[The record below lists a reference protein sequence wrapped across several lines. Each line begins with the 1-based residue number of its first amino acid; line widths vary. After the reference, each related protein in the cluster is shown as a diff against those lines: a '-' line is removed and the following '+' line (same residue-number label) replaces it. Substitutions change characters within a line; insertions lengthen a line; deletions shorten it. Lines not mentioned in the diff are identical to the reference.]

1 MPANFYEGCMI
12 VKKSF
17 SVVLIVLMAI
27 IALTAVPSAN
37 AAVIDN
43 SRSVHTNQSADL
55 GIPPLDFGDSND
67 YDIGGGSDWGGSSD
81 WDYDSDWGDSDYS
94 SSGSSRGSGGS
105 LGWPGITVVA
115 VIVIIIVIYG
125 MVKGKKNGGTTTTT
139 TTPGRSQ
146 TIQQAAGRNV
156 ILPDRTAQISDLIKR
171 NDPNFSAEDFL
182 SFSRFVYVTIQD
194 AWSNRDLSPV
204 RIYLHDNLYNQ
215 TQKQVERKIANGVI
229 NKIENVAV
237 STAYLTA
244 YRRDKE
250 FEYVTVYLNAR
261 LTDYEI
267 NEKTGQV
274 LRGDPNARYELRYAL
289 RFARNSS
296 IKTTSANSKTL
307 KSHSCPN
314 CGAPLEM
321 SSSGKCEYCGSTI
334 TTGQYSWV
342 LSEYSSIRNDTVDQ
356 GIYIEKDNNAQNNMP
371 NNNNTPNNNNQ

>member
-1 MPANFYEGCMI
+1 MKKCFSI
-12 VKKSF
+12 V
-17 SVVLIVLMAI
+17 LTVLMAVI
-27 IALTAVPSAN
+27 VFTAVPAAN
-37 AAVIDN
+37 AAVIEN
-43 SRSVHTNQSADL
+43 SQSVHTNQSADL

-67 YDIGGGSDWGGSSD
+67 YDSGGGSDWGGSSD
-81 WDYDSDWGDSDYS
+81 YDSDWGSSDYS
-94 SSGSSRGSGGS
+94 SSSSSGSGGS
-105 LGWPGITVVA
+105 LGFGGTIVVIA
-115 VIVIIIVIYG
+115 VIAIIVIYG
-125 MVKGKKNGGTTTTT
+125 IIKGKSGGNSTTTV
-139 TTPGRSQ
+139 GRSQ
-146 TIQQAAGRNV
+146 TIQQSAGRN
-156 ILPDRTAQISDLIKR
+156 ITLPDRTAQISDLIKQ

-182 SFSRFVYVTIQD
+182 SFSRYVYVTIQD
-194 AWSNRDLSPV
+194 AWSKRDLSPV

-215 TQKQVERKIANGVI
+215 TQKQIERKIANGVI

-289 RFARNSS
+289 RFARNSG
-296 IKTTSANSKTL
+296 IKTTSANTQTL

-356 GIYIEKDNNAQNNMP
+356 GIYIEKDNNAQNN
-371 NNNNTPNNNNQ
+371 TNNNQ

>member
-1 MPANFYEGCMI
+1 MKKCFSI
-12 VKKSF
+12 V
-17 SVVLIVLMAI
+17 LTVLMAVI
-27 IALTAVPSAN
+27 VFTAIPAAN
-37 AAVIDN
+37 AATVEN
-43 SRSVHTNQSADL
+43 NQSVHTNQSADL

-67 YDIGGGSDWGGSSD
+67 YDSGGGSDWGGS
-81 WDYDSDWGDSDYS
+81 DYDSDWGSSDYS
-94 SSGSSRGSGGS
+94 SSSSGDGGS
-105 LGWPGITVVA
+105 LGFGGTIVVIA
-115 VIVIIIVIYG
+115 VVIFIIVYG
-125 MVKGKKNGGTTTTT
+125 IIKSKNGGSNTSTTTV
-139 TTPGRSQ
+139 GRSQ
-146 TIQQAAGRNV
+146 TIQQSAGRNV
-156 ILPDRTAQISDLIKR
+156 TLPDRTAEISDLIKQK
-171 NDPNFSAEDFL
+171 DPNFSAEDFL
-182 SFSRFVYVTIQD
+182 SFSRYVYVTIQD
-194 AWSNRDLSPV
+194 AWSNRDLTPV

-215 TQKQVERKIANGVI
+215 TQKQIERKIANGVI

-289 RFARNSS
+289 RFARNSG
-296 IKTTSANSKTL
+296 IKTTSANTQTL

-356 GIYIEKDNNAQNNMP
+356 GIYIEKDNNAQNN
-371 NNNNTPNNNNQ
+371 TNNNQ

>member
-1 MPANFYEGCMI
+1 MKKCFSI
-12 VKKSF
+12 V
-17 SVVLIVLMAI
+17 LTVLMAV
-27 IALTAVPSAN
+27 IAFTAFSSVN
-37 AAVIDN
+37 AVSVESN
-43 SRSVHTNQSADL
+43 QSVHTNQTADL

-67 YDIGGGSDWGGSSD
+67 YDSGGGSDWDSSD
-81 WDYDSDWGDSDYS
+81 NS
-94 SSGSSRGSGGS
+94 SSESSGEGLGFGGT
-105 LGWPGITVVA
+105 LVVFLV
-115 VIVIIIVIYG
+115 VIGIVIYG
-125 MVKGKKNGGTTTTT
+125 AIHGKKEGKRKTTTTV
-139 TTPGRSQ
+139 GRSQ
-146 TIQQAAGRNV
+146 TIQQSAGRN
-156 ILPDRTAQISDLIKR
+156 ITLPDRTAEISDLIKQK
-171 NDPNFSAEDFL
+171 DPNFSAEDFL
-182 SFSRFVYVTIQD
+182 SFSRYVYVTIQD

-215 TQKQVERKIANGVI
+215 TQKQIDRKIANGVI

-274 LRGDPNARYELRYAL
+274 LRGDPNARYELRYTL
-289 RFARNSS
+289 RFARNSG
-296 IKTTSANSKTL
+296 IKTTSANTQTL

-356 GIYIEKDNNAQNNMP
+356 GIYIEKDNNAQNN
-371 NNNNTPNNNNQ
+371 TNNNQ

>member
-1 MPANFYEGCMI
+1 MTLKKCFSI
-12 VKKSF
+12 V
-17 SVVLIVLMAI
+17 LTVLMAV
-27 IALTAVPSAN
+27 IAFTAFSSVN
-37 AAVIDN
+37 AVSVESN
-43 SRSVHTNQSADL
+43 QSVHTNQTADL

-67 YDIGGGSDWGGSSD
+67 YDSGGSSD
-81 WDYDSDWGDSDYS
+81 WGDSSDWDSSDNS
-94 SSGSSRGSGGS
+94 SSESSGEGLGFGGT
-105 LGWPGITVVA
+105 LVVFLVVIGIVVYSM
-115 VIVIIIVIYG
+115 IR
-125 MVKGKKNGGTTTTT
+125 GKKDSKRTTTTV
-139 TTPGRSQ
+139 GRSQ
-146 TIQQAAGRNV
+146 TIQQSAGRNV
-156 ILPDRTAQISDLIKR
+156 TLPDRTAEISDLIKQK
-171 NDPNFSAEDFL
+171 DPNFSAEDFL
-182 SFSRFVYVTIQD
+182 SFSRYVYVTIQD

-215 TQKQVERKIANGVI
+215 TQKQIERKIANGVI

-289 RFARNSS
+289 RFARNSG
-296 IKTTSANSKTL
+296 IKTTSANTQTL

-356 GIYIEKDNNAQNNMP
+356 GIYIEKDNNAQNN
-371 NNNNTPNNNNQ
+371 TNNNQ

>member
-1 MPANFYEGCMI
+1 MKKCFSI
-12 VKKSF
+12 V
-17 SVVLIVLMAI
+17 LTVLMAV
-27 IALTAVPSAN
+27 IAFTAFSSVN
-37 AAVIDN
+37 AVSVESN
-43 SRSVHTNQSADL
+43 QSVHTNQTADL

-67 YDIGGGSDWGGSSD
+67 YDSGGSDWGGSSD
-81 WDYDSDWGDSDYS
+81 WGDSSDWDSSDYS
-94 SSGSSRGSGGS
+94 SSESSGEGLGFGGT
-105 LGWPGITVVA
+105 LVVFLVVIGIVVYSM
-115 VIVIIIVIYG
+115 IRS
-125 MVKGKKNGGTTTTT
+125 KKDSKRTTKRTTTTV
-139 TTPGRSQ
+139 GRSQ
-146 TIQQAAGRNV
+146 TIQQSAGRN
-156 ILPDRTAQISDLIKR
+156 ITLPDRTAQISDLIKQ

-182 SFSRFVYVTIQD
+182 SFSRYVYVTIQD
-194 AWSNRDLSPV
+194 AWSKRDLSPV

-215 TQKQVERKIANGVI
+215 TQKQIDRKIANGVI

-274 LRGDPNARYELRYAL
+274 LRGDPNARYELRYTL

-296 IKTTSANSKTL
+296 IKTTSANSQTL

-356 GIYIEKDNNAQNNMP
+356 GIYIEKDNNAQNN
-371 NNNNTPNNNNQ
+371 TNNNQ

>member
-1 MPANFYEGCMI
+1 MKKCFSI
-12 VKKSF
+12 V
-17 SVVLIVLMAI
+17 LTVLMAV
-27 IALTAVPSAN
+27 IAFTAFSSVN
-37 AAVIDN
+37 AVSVESN
-43 SRSVHTNQSADL
+43 QSVHTNQTADL

-67 YDIGGGSDWGGSSD
+67 YDSGGSDW
-81 WDYDSDWGDSDYS
+81 DSSDYS
-94 SSGSSRGSGGS
+94 SSESSGEGLGFGGM
-105 LGWPGITVVA
+105 LVVFLVVIGIVVYSM
-115 VIVIIIVIYG
+115 IRSE
-125 MVKGKKNGGTTTTT
+125 KDSKRTTTTV
-139 TTPGRSQ
+139 GRSQ
-146 TIQQAAGRNV
+146 TIQQSAGRN
-156 ILPDRTAQISDLIKR
+156 ITLPDRTAQISDLIKQ

-182 SFSRFVYVTIQD
+182 SFSRYVYVTIQD
-194 AWSNRDLSPV
+194 AWSKRDLSPV

-215 TQKQVERKIANGVI
+215 TQKQIDRKIANGVI

-274 LRGDPNARYELRYAL
+274 LRGDPNARYELRYTL

-296 IKTTSANSKTL
+296 IKTTSANSQTL

-356 GIYIEKDNNAQNNMP
+356 GIYIEKDNNAQNN
-371 NNNNTPNNNNQ
+371 TNNNQ

>member
-1 MPANFYEGCMI
+1 MKKCFSI
-12 VKKSF
+12 V
-17 SVVLIVLMAI
+17 LTVLMAV
-27 IALTAVPSAN
+27 IAFTAFSSVN
-37 AAVIDN
+37 AVSVESN
-43 SRSVHTNQSADL
+43 QSVHTNQTADL

-67 YDIGGGSDWGGSSD
+67 YDSGGSDWGGSSD
-81 WDYDSDWGDSDYS
+81 WDSSDHS
-94 SSGSSRGSGGS
+94 SSESSGEGLGFGGM
-105 LGWPGITVVA
+105 LVVFLVVIGIVA
-115 VIVIIIVIYG
+115 YG
-125 MVKGKKNGGTTTTT
+125 MIKKDSKRTTTTV
-139 TTPGRSQ
+139 GRSQ
-146 TIQQAAGRNV
+146 TIQQSAGRN
-156 ILPDRTAQISDLIKR
+156 ITLPDRTAQISDLIKQ

-182 SFSRFVYVTIQD
+182 SFSRYVYVTIQD
-194 AWSNRDLSPV
+194 AWSKRDLSPV

-215 TQKQVERKIANGVI
+215 TQKQIDRKIANGVI

-274 LRGDPNARYELRYAL
+274 LRGDPNARYELRYTL
-289 RFARNSS
+289 RFARNAS
-296 IKTTSANSKTL
+296 IKTTSANSQTL

-356 GIYIEKDNNAQNNMP
+356 GIYIEKDNNAQNN
-371 NNNNTPNNNNQ
+371 TNNNQ

>member
-1 MPANFYEGCMI
+1 MKKCFSI
-12 VKKSF
+12 V
-17 SVVLIVLMAI
+17 LTVLMAVI
-27 IALTAVPSAN
+27 VFTAVPAAN
-37 AAVIDN
+37 AAVIEN
-43 SRSVHTNQSADL
+43 SQSVHTNQSADL

-67 YDIGGGSDWGGSSD
+67 YDSGGGSDWGGSSD
-81 WDYDSDWGDSDYS
+81 WDSSDNS
-94 SSGSSRGSGGS
+94 SSESSGEGLGFGGT
-105 LGWPGITVVA
+105 LVVFLVVIGIVVYSM
-115 VIVIIIVIYG
+115 IR
-125 MVKGKKNGGTTTTT
+125 GKKDSKRTTTTV
-139 TTPGRSQ
+139 GRSQ
-146 TIQQAAGRNV
+146 TIQQSAGRNV
-156 ILPDRTAQISDLIKR
+156 TLPDRTAEISDLIKQK
-171 NDPNFSAEDFL
+171 DPNFSAEDFL
-182 SFSRFVYVTIQD
+182 SFSRYVYVTIQD

-215 TQKQVERKIANGVI
+215 TQKQIERKIANGVI

-289 RFARNSS
+289 RFARNSG
-296 IKTTSANSKTL
+296 IKTTSANTQTL

-356 GIYIEKDNNAQNNMP
+356 GIYIEKDNNAQNNT
-371 NNNNTPNNNNQ
+371 NNNL

>member
-1 MPANFYEGCMI
+1 MKKCFSI
-12 VKKSF
+12 V
-17 SVVLIVLMAI
+17 LTVLMAV
-27 IALTAVPSAN
+27 IAFTAFSSVN
-37 AAVIDN
+37 AVSVESN
-43 SRSVHTNQSADL
+43 QSVHTNQTADL

-67 YDIGGGSDWGGSSD
+67 YDSGGSDWDSSD
-81 WDYDSDWGDSDYS
+81 NS
-94 SSGSSRGSGGS
+94 SSESNGEGLGFGGT
-105 LGWPGITVVA
+105 LVVFLVVIGIVVYSM
-115 VIVIIIVIYG
+115 IRS
-125 MVKGKKNGGTTTTT
+125 KKDSKRTTTTV
-139 TTPGRSQ
+139 GRSQ
-146 TIQQAAGRNV
+146 TIQQSAGRN
-156 ILPDRTAQISDLIKR
+156 ITLPDRTAQISDLIKQ

-182 SFSRFVYVTIQD
+182 SFSRYVYVTIQD
-194 AWSNRDLSPV
+194 AWSKRDLSPV

-215 TQKQVERKIANGVI
+215 TQKQIDRKIANGVI

-274 LRGDPNARYELRYAL
+274 LRGDPNARYELRYTL
-289 RFARNSS
+289 RFARNAG
-296 IKTTSANSKTL
+296 IKTTSANSQTL

-356 GIYIEKDNNAQNNMP
+356 GIYIEKDNNAQNN
-371 NNNNTPNNNNQ
+371 TNNNQ

>member
-1 MPANFYEGCMI
+1 M
-12 VKKSF
+12 KKCF
-17 SVVLIVLMAI
+17 SIVLTVLMTV
-27 IALTAVPSAN
+27 IAFTAFSSVN
-37 AAVIDN
+37 AVSVESN
-43 SRSVHTNQSADL
+43 QSVHTNQIADL

-67 YDIGGGSDWGGSSD
+67 YDSGGSSD
-81 WDYDSDWGDSDYS
+81 WDSSDNS
-94 SSGSSRGSGGS
+94 SSESSGEGLGFGGT
-105 LGWPGITVVA
+105 LVVFLVVIGIVVYSM
-115 VIVIIIVIYG
+115 IR
-125 MVKGKKNGGTTTTT
+125 GKKDSKRTTTTV
-139 TTPGRSQ
+139 GRSQ
-146 TIQQAAGRNV
+146 TIQQSAGRNV
-156 ILPDRTAQISDLIKR
+156 TLPDRTAEISDLIKQK
-171 NDPNFSAEDFL
+171 DPNFSAEDFL
-182 SFSRFVYVTIQD
+182 SFSRYVYVTIQD

-215 TQKQVERKIANGVI
+215 TQKQIERKIANGVI

-289 RFARNSS
+289 RFARNSG
-296 IKTTSANSKTL
+296 IKTTSANTQTL

-356 GIYIEKDNNAQNNMP
+356 GIYIEKDNNAQNN
-371 NNNNTPNNNNQ
+371 TNNNQ

>member
-1 MPANFYEGCMI
+1 MKKCFSI
-12 VKKSF
+12 V
-17 SVVLIVLMAI
+17 LTVLMAV
-27 IALTAVPSAN
+27 IAFTAFSSVN
-37 AAVIDN
+37 AVSVESN
-43 SRSVHTNQSADL
+43 QSVHTNQTADL

-67 YDIGGGSDWGGSSD
+67 YDSGGSDW
-81 WDYDSDWGDSDYS
+81 DSSDYS
-94 SSGSSRGSGGS
+94 SSESSGEGLGFGGT
-105 LGWPGITVVA
+105 LVVFLVVIGIVV
-115 VIVIIIVIYG
+115 YG
-125 MVKGKKNGGTTTTT
+125 MIRSKKDSKRTTTTV
-139 TTPGRSQ
+139 GRSQ
-146 TIQQAAGRNV
+146 TIQQSAGRN
-156 ILPDRTAQISDLIKR
+156 ITLPDRTAQISDLIKQ

-182 SFSRFVYVTIQD
+182 SFSRYVYVTIQD
-194 AWSNRDLSPV
+194 AWSKRDLSPV

-215 TQKQVERKIANGVI
+215 TQKQIDRKIANGVI

-274 LRGDPNARYELRYAL
+274 LRGDPNARYELRYTL

-296 IKTTSANSKTL
+296 IKTTSANSQTL

-356 GIYIEKDNNAQNNMP
+356 GIYIEKDNNAQNN
-371 NNNNTPNNNNQ
+371 TNNNQ

>member
-1 MPANFYEGCMI
+1 MKKCFSI
-12 VKKSF
+12 V
-17 SVVLIVLMAI
+17 LTVLMAV
-27 IALTAVPSAN
+27 IAFTAFSSVN
-37 AAVIDN
+37 AVSVESN
-43 SRSVHTNQSADL
+43 QSVHTNQTADL

-67 YDIGGGSDWGGSSD
+67 YDSGGSSD
-81 WDYDSDWGDSDYS
+81 WGDSSDWDSSDNS
-94 SSGSSRGSGGS
+94 SSESSGEGLGFGGT
-105 LGWPGITVVA
+105 LVVFLVVIGIVVYSM
-115 VIVIIIVIYG
+115 IR
-125 MVKGKKNGGTTTTT
+125 GKKDSKRTTTTV
-139 TTPGRSQ
+139 GRSQ
-146 TIQQAAGRNV
+146 TIQQSAGRNV
-156 ILPDRTAQISDLIKR
+156 TLPDRTAEISDLIKQK
-171 NDPNFSAEDFL
+171 DPNFSAEDFL
-182 SFSRFVYVTIQD
+182 SFSRYVYVTIQD

-215 TQKQVERKIANGVI
+215 TQKQIERKIANGVI

-289 RFARNSS
+289 RFARNSG
-296 IKTTSANSKTL
+296 IKTTSANTQTL

-356 GIYIEKDNNAQNNMP
+356 GIYIEKDNNAQNN
-371 NNNNTPNNNNQ
+371 TNNNQ

>member
-1 MPANFYEGCMI
+1 MKKCFSI
-12 VKKSF
+12 V
-17 SVVLIVLMAI
+17 LTVLMAVI
-27 IALTAVPSAN
+27 VFTAVPAAN
-37 AAVIDN
+37 AAVIEN
-43 SRSVHTNQSADL
+43 SQSVHTNQSADL

-67 YDIGGGSDWGGSSD
+67 YDSGGGSDLGGSS
-81 WDYDSDWGDSDYS
+81 DYDSDWDSSDYS
-94 SSGSSRGSGGS
+94 SSSSSGSGGS
-105 LGWPGITVVA
+105 LGFGGTIVVIA
-115 VIVIIIVIYG
+115 VIAIAVIYG
-125 MVKGKKNGGTTTTT
+125 IIKGKSGGNSTTTV
-139 TTPGRSQ
+139 GRSQ
-146 TIQQAAGRNV
+146 TIQQSAGRNV
-156 ILPDRTAQISDLIKR
+156 TLPDRTAQISDLIKQ

-182 SFSRFVYVTIQD
+182 SFSRYVYVTIQD
-194 AWSNRDLSPV
+194 AWSKRDLSPV

-215 TQKQVERKIANGVI
+215 TQKQIDRKIANGVI

-289 RFARNSS
+289 RFARNSG
-296 IKTTSANSKTL
+296 IKTTSANTQTL

-356 GIYIEKDNNAQNNMP
+356 GIYIEKDNNAQNN
-371 NNNNTPNNNNQ
+371 TNNNQ